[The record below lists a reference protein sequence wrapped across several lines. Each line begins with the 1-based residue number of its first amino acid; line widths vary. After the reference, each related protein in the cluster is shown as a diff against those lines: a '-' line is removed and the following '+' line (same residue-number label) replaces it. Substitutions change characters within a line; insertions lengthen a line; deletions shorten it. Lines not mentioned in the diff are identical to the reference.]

1 MERIVSKIAGM
12 GVPGLVLLVAIN
24 ATGLSGAAAM
34 TTALAAIGPGGMLG
48 GVACLLAAALILD
61 GLTEWGFDALFAGV
75 VRELYVNGETKDSI
89 KHKISKYP
97 ITKKLKRRLMWEVE
111 NFRAAGDKS
120 CKKSQLSI
128 DRFLP

>member
-97 ITKKLKRRLMWEVE
+97 ITKKLKRRLLWEVE
-111 NFRAAGDKS
+111 NFRAA
-120 CKKSQLSI
+120 
-128 DRFLP
+128 

>member
-1 MERIVSKIAGM
+1 MRSSYRSRIALIH
-12 GVPGLVLLVAIN
+12 N
-24 ATGLSGAAAM
+24 ASVVR
-34 TTALAAIGPGGMLG
+34 PD
-48 GVACLLAAALILD
+48 LLAAALILD

-111 NFRAAGDKS
+111 NFRAA
-120 CKKSQLSI
+120 
-128 DRFLP
+128 

>member
-12 GVPGLVLLVAIN
+12 GVPGLVLLVAIK

-48 GVACLLAAALILD
+48 GVACLLVAALILD
-61 GLTEWGFDALFAGV
+61 GLAEWGFDALCAGV
-75 VRELYVNGETKDSI
+75 VRELYVKGETKDSI

-97 ITKKLKRRLMWEVE
+97 ITKKLKRRLLWEVE
-111 NFRAAGDKS
+111 NFRAA
-120 CKKSQLSI
+120 
-128 DRFLP
+128 